1 MSNIFKGFFISSLA
15 LLSLTFVSCGD
26 DDEDIEAT
34 PEFIE
39 NLPSAENIKA
49 TTAFIPINTSDI
61 KGDVFI
67 YYGIEKYI
75 SELPGMTES
84 FSFYTVTYLTPGESG
99 ILITDLK
106 PEHSYYYK
114 IVYYPY
120 NSKDPVFSKQYK
132 SFTTTN
138 DVSIQFTEPA
148 TIPMGNW
155 SDYALRFKTSGIEEW
170 DVPSNLQVALYS
182 AFYNEDSD
190 NIGICSIKYS
200 EDGVWQ
206 HDFPIENQCYMAVI
220 KNTEG
225 HIYAKTPIV
234 RLVDGKMIEVEDNHS
249 FDSIL
254 ND

>member
-75 SELPGMTES
+75 SELPGMTG
-84 FSFYTVTYLTPGESG
+84 TVILAIAQLKHGESG

-106 PEHSYYYK
+106 PEHTYYYK

-132 SFTTTN
+132 SFTTT
-138 DVSIQFTEPA
+138 
-148 TIPMGNW
+148 
-155 SDYALRFKTSGIEEW
+155 K
-170 DVPSNLQVALYS
+170 
-182 AFYNEDSD
+182 
-190 NIGICSIKYS
+190 
-200 EDGVWQ
+200 
-206 HDFPIENQCYMAVI
+206 
-220 KNTEG
+220 
-225 HIYAKTPIV
+225 
-234 RLVDGKMIEVEDNHS
+234 
-249 FDSIL
+249 
-254 ND
+254 

>member
-75 SELPGMTES
+75 SELPGMTG
-84 FSFYTVTYLTPGESG
+84 TVIFAIAQLKHGESG
-99 ILITDLK
+99 IFIRGLK
-106 PEHSYYYK
+106 PEHTYYYK

-190 NIGICSIKYS
+190 NIGKCSIKYS
-200 EDGVWQ
+200 GDGVWQ
-206 HDFPIENQCYMAVI
+206 YDSPNENQCYMAVI
-220 KNTEG
+220 TNTEG

>member
-84 FSFYTVTYLTPGESG
+84 FSFYTVTHLTPGESG

-106 PEHSYYYK
+106 PEHTYYYK

-120 NSKDPVFSKQYK
+120 NSKRSCFFQA
-132 SFTTTN
+132 
-138 DVSIQFTEPA
+138 IQVLH
-148 TIPMGNW
+148 
-155 SDYALRFKTSGIEEW
+155 DY
-170 DVPSNLQVALYS
+170 
-182 AFYNEDSD
+182 
-190 NIGICSIKYS
+190 
-200 EDGVWQ
+200 
-206 HDFPIENQCYMAVI
+206 
-220 KNTEG
+220 
-225 HIYAKTPIV
+225 
-234 RLVDGKMIEVEDNHS
+234 
-249 FDSIL
+249 
-254 ND
+254 

>member
-75 SELPGMTES
+75 SELPGMTG
-84 FSFYTVTYLTPGESG
+84 TVIFAIAQLKHGESG
-99 ILITDLK
+99 IFIRGLK
-106 PEHSYYYK
+106 PEHTYYYK

-200 EDGVWQ
+200 GDGVWQ
-206 HDFPIENQCYMAVI
+206 YDSPNENQCYMAVI
-220 KNTEG
+220 TNTEG

>member
-75 SELPGMTES
+75 SELPGMTGTII
-84 FSFYTVTYLTPGESG
+84 FAIAQLKHGESG
-99 ILITDLK
+99 IFIRGLK
-106 PEHSYYYK
+106 PEHTYYYK

-190 NIGICSIKYS
+190 NISICSIKYS

-206 HDFPIENQCYMAVI
+206 HDFPIENKCYMAVI

-225 HIYAKTPIV
+225 HIYAKAPIV

>member
-1 MSNIFKGFFISSLA
+1 MA
-15 LLSLTFVSCGD
+15 
-26 DDEDIEAT
+26 
-34 PEFIE
+34 
-39 NLPSAENIKA
+39 
-49 TTAFIPINTSDI
+49 AFE
-61 KGDVFI
+61 KK
-67 YYGIEKYI
+67 YGITT
-75 SELPGMTES
+75 G
-84 FSFYTVTYLTPGESG
+84 
-99 ILITDLK
+99 LK
-106 PEHSYYYK
+106 PEHTYYYK
-114 IVYYPY
+114 IEYYPY
-120 NSKDPVFSKQYK
+120 NSKGSIFSKQYK

-138 DVSIQFTEPA
+138 DVSIQFTEPT
-148 TIPMGNW
+148 TISMGNW

-190 NIGICSIKYS
+190 EDSDNISICSIKYS

-220 KNTEG
+220 QNTEG

>member
-26 DDEDIEAT
+26 DDENIEAT

-75 SELPGMTES
+75 SELPGITG
-84 FSFYTVTYLTPGESG
+84 TVIFAIAQLKHGESG
-99 ILITDLK
+99 IFIRGLK
-106 PEHSYYYK
+106 PEHTYYYK

-182 AFYNEDSD
+182 AFYNEDSN
-190 NIGICSIKYS
+190 NISICSIKYS

-206 HDFPIENQCYMAVI
+206 HDFPIENKCYMAVI

>member
-75 SELPGMTES
+75 SELPGMTG
-84 FSFYTVTYLTPGESG
+84 TVIFAIAQLKHGESG
-99 ILITDLK
+99 IFIRGLK
-106 PEHSYYYK
+106 PEHTYYYK

-155 SDYALRFKTSGIEEW
+155 SNYALRFKTSGIEEW

-190 NIGICSIKYS
+190 NISICSIKYS

-206 HDFPIENQCYMAVI
+206 HDFPIENKCYMAVI

-225 HIYAKTPIV
+225 HIYAKAPIV

>member
-75 SELPGMTES
+75 SELPGMTG
-84 FSFYTVTYLTPGESG
+84 TVIFAIAQLKHGESG

-106 PEHSYYYK
+106 PEHTYYYK

-148 TIPMGNW
+148 TIPMGN
-155 SDYALRFKTSGIEEW
+155 
-170 DVPSNLQVALYS
+170 
-182 AFYNEDSD
+182 
-190 NIGICSIKYS
+190 
-200 EDGVWQ
+200 
-206 HDFPIENQCYMAVI
+206 
-220 KNTEG
+220 
-225 HIYAKTPIV
+225 
-234 RLVDGKMIEVEDNHS
+234 
-249 FDSIL
+249 
-254 ND
+254 

>member
-75 SELPGMTES
+75 SELPGMTG
-84 FSFYTVTYLTPGESG
+84 TVIFAIAQLKHGESG
-99 ILITDLK
+99 IFIRGLK
-106 PEHSYYYK
+106 PEHTYYYK

-190 NIGICSIKYS
+190 NISICSIKYS

-206 HDFPIENQCYMAVI
+206 HDFPIENKCYMAVI
-220 KNTEG
+220 KKPEG

>member
-75 SELPGMTES
+75 SELPGITG
-84 FSFYTVTYLTPGESG
+84 TVIFAIAQLKHGESG

-106 PEHSYYYK
+106 PEHTYYYK

-190 NIGICSIKYS
+190 NIGKCSIKYS
-200 EDGVWQ
+200 GDGVWQ
-206 HDFPIENQCYMAVI
+206 YDFPNENKCYMAVI

>member
-75 SELPGMTES
+75 SELPGMTGTII
-84 FSFYTVTYLTPGESG
+84 FAIAQLKHGESG
-99 ILITDLK
+99 IFIRGLK
-106 PEHSYYYK
+106 PEHTYYYK

-200 EDGVWQ
+200 GDGVWQ
-206 HDFPIENQCYMAVI
+206 HDFPIENKCYMAVI

>member
-75 SELPGMTES
+75 SELPGITG
-84 FSFYTVTYLTPGESG
+84 TVIFAIAQLKHGESG
-99 ILITDLK
+99 IFIRGLK
-106 PEHSYYYK
+106 PEHTYYYK

-182 AFYNEDSD
+182 AFYNEDSN
-190 NIGICSIKYS
+190 NISICSIKYS

-206 HDFPIENQCYMAVI
+206 HDFPIENKCYMAVI

>member
-75 SELPGMTES
+75 SELPGMTGTII
-84 FSFYTVTYLTPGESG
+84 FAIAQLKHGESG
-99 ILITDLK
+99 IFIRGLK
-106 PEHSYYYK
+106 PEHTYYYK

-190 NIGICSIKYS
+190 NISICSIKYS
-200 EDGVWQ
+200 FAIHKSQ
-206 HDFPIENQCYMAVI
+206 IHIL
-220 KNTEG
+220 TES
-225 HIYAKTPIV
+225 
-234 RLVDGKMIEVEDNHS
+234 LS
-249 FDSIL
+249 
-254 ND
+254 

>member
-75 SELPGMTES
+75 SELPGITG
-84 FSFYTVTYLTPGESG
+84 TVIFAIAQLKHGESG
-99 ILITDLK
+99 IFIRGLK
-106 PEHSYYYK
+106 PEHTYYYK

-190 NIGICSIKYS
+190 NISICSIKYS

-206 HDFPIENQCYMAVI
+206 HDFPIENKCYMAVI

>member
-75 SELPGMTES
+75 SELPGMTGTII
-84 FSFYTVTYLTPGESG
+84 FAIAQLKHGESG
-99 ILITDLK
+99 IFIRGLK
-106 PEHSYYYK
+106 PEHTYYYK

-190 NIGICSIKYS
+190 NISICSIKYS

-206 HDFPIENQCYMAVI
+206 HDFPIENKCYMAVI